1 MHFVRGSTMALYRGA
16 RQSPDMILRLISGL
30 VVVASATLL
39 IGLTV
44 LVFAKPGVA
53 ERLFRGFA
61 SSARTHFAEQICRVL
76 FGGSLVIYSSA
87 MWKTDIFR
95 LIGWFIVVTSVAL
108 MASPWQWHQR
118 FAKQILPV
126 FLQYMRLYA
135 VGSFA
140 FGAVILYAVF
150 APQLNGA
157 V

>member
-1 MHFVRGSTMALYRGA
+1 MTM
-16 RQSPDMILRLISGL
+16 RLLSGL

-44 LVFAKPGVA
+44 LVFAKPSMA
-53 ERLFRGFA
+53 ERFIRGFA
-61 SSARTHFAEQICRVL
+61 SSARTHFAEQIFRVL

-87 MWKTDIFR
+87 MWHANIFK
-95 LIGWFIVVTSVAL
+95 LIGWLIVVTSVAL
-108 MASPWQWHQR
+108 MVFPWQWHRR
-118 FAKQILPV
+118 FGEKILPV
-126 FLQYMRLYA
+126 FIRYMRLYA

-140 FGAVILYAVF
+140 FGAVIIYAVF